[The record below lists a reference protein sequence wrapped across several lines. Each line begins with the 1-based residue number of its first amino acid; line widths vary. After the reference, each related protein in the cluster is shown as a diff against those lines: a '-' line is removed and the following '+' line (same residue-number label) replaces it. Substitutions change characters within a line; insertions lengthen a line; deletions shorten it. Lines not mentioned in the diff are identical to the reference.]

1 LQKIYANFG
10 VDALDLSIPEIYEA
24 IWNDGQVVAVGRWML
39 RRSYWKG
46 NDYLEVLDVSGRERV
61 DYLKSLGCLTEMVKF
76 TIRVYIP
83 TNGRMMTVLESLKS
97 L

>member
-76 TIRVYIP
+76 TIRAYIP